1 MAANQLSRSAY
12 ERLTAEFDD
21 LTTRGRIEVAE
32 KIERAREMGDLSENG
47 DYHAAKDEQ
56 GHMEGRIR
64 QLEHLLEN
72 SEIIE
77 GGADGIVAPGTIVTL
92 VYEGDDDD
100 AAERYLVGHIEEQIG
115 GLDVISP
122 TAPLGAGARRCRGWA
137 IGLVRGAERWGCGY
151 VSLKVGRPGGLAA
164 AEALSTSLR
173 RGATWSSRVTARSTP
188 WLGGPPSPR
197 RSPSSTGWTA
207 TGR

>member
-77 GGADGIVAPGTIVTL
+77 AGADGIVAAGTIVTIA
-92 VYEGDDDD
+92 YEGDSDDG
-100 AAERYLVGHIEEQIG
+100 AERYLVGHIEERAA

-122 TAPLGAGARRCRGWA
+122 TAPLGAA
-137 IGLVRGAERWGCGY
+137 LLGAEAGQW
-151 VSLKVGRPGGLAA
+151 VSYEAPNGELRVRVLKVERA
-164 AEALSTSLR
+164 
-173 RGATWSSRVTARSTP
+173 
-188 WLGGPPSPR
+188 
-197 RSPSSTGWTA
+197 
-207 TGR
+207 